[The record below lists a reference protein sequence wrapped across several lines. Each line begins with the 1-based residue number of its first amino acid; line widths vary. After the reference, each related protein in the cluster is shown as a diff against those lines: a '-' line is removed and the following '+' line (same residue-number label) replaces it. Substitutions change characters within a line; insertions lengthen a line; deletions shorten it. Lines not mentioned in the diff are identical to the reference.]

1 MLAFTMLSE
10 LSILEDELERLRLLV
25 WLVET
30 LAFTRPS
37 DRSTLE
43 ELLERL
49 LEVVLIA
56 VSSVSRLE
64 EEFESERL
72 DV

>member
-1 MLAFTMLSE
+1 MLSE
-10 LSILEDELERLRLLV
+10 LSILEDDLERLRLLV

-43 ELLERL
+43 ELFERL
-49 LEVVLIA
+49 LEVVLMA
-56 VSSVSRLE
+56 VRSTSILE
-64 EEFESERL
+64 EELESERL

>member
-43 ELLERL
+43 ELFERL
-49 LEVVLIA
+49 LEVVLMA
-56 VSSVSRLE
+56 VRSTSILE
-64 EEFESERL
+64 EELESERL